1 MADQKRILIADDD
14 PELLELLKTALGYQ
28 NYLISE
34 ANDGRQ
40 ALQTALSE
48 RFDLVVLDVMM
59 PYIDGYHVA
68 HQISDKLGEK
78 CPPILIMSSRDVQRE
93 KGIALMS
100 GAEAILQKPFEITAF
115 QAKVAEILNRPQA
128 Q

>member
-28 NYLISE
+28 NYAISE

-48 RFDLVVLDVMM
+48 TFDLVILDVMM

-68 HQISDKLGEK
+68 HQISDKLGER
-78 CPPILIMSSRDVQRE
+78 CPPIIIMSSRDVQKE

-100 GAEAILQKPFEITAF
+100 GAEAILQKPFEIAAF
-115 QAKVAEILNRPQA
+115 QAKVAEILKRPQA